1 VISRLAGVAQSVAQL
16 IRNQQVVGSIPT
28 AGSRKIKGLWVVPIA
43 LFDYMGKFF
52 PHISMVKILRYNKFV
67 LSTA

>member
-1 VISRLAGVAQSVAQL
+1 VAQSVAQL

-28 AGSRKIKGLWVVPIA
+28 AGSRKIKGLWDVPIA

-52 PHISMVKILRYNKFV
+52 AHISMAKNSEMRPFRFF
-67 LSTA
+67 STA